1 MANDLWRT
9 PPEVF
14 KYFDKQYNFQ
24 CDVAASDENHL
35 CDSYFTEKS
44 NALSLEW
51 GFEPLYISHGS
62 YIWCNPP
69 YSNPLP
75 WVQKVIQESQE
86 NGIGAVML
94 LNCDLSVEWSS
105 LLLNLNCTIIHPTAS
120 GSKKDKTYCN
130 GRVAFLN
137 DNNKPIDSN
146 NKSQAFFIIPPFV
159 RGGWPQTEY
168 IALSEIMLMGR
179 E

>member
-14 KYFDKQYNFQ
+14 KYFDKQYDFQ

-35 CDSYFTEKS
+35 CDWYITEERD
-44 NALSLEW
+44 ALNCCW
-51 GFEPLYISHGS
+51 ADPLSRGDYA
-62 YIWCNPP
+62 WCNPP

-75 WVQKVIQESQE
+75 WVQKAIKESQAW
-86 NGIGAVML
+86 GVGSVML

-105 LLLNLNCTIIHPTAS
+105 LLVNLNCTIIHPTAS

-130 GRVAFLN
+130 GRIAFLN

-159 RGGWPQTEY
+159 RAGKPQTEY
-168 IALSEIMLMGR
+168 IALSDIMLMGR

>member
-14 KYFDKQYNFQ
+14 KCFDKQYNFQ

-35 CDSYFTEKS
+35 CENYYTEKDD
-44 NALSLEW
+44 ALTSDWESS
-51 GFEPLYISHGS
+51 FTKREYIKLFSGE

-86 NGIGAVML
+86 NGIGTVML
-94 LNCDLSVEWSS
+94 LNHDMSTKWANVLLSVE
-105 LLLNLNCTIIHPTAS
+105 CKIIVFT
-120 GSKKDKTYCN
+120 GK
-130 GRVAFLN
+130 RIAFLN
-137 DNNKPIDSN
+137 GEGKPISGNNKG
-146 NKSQAFFIIPPFV
+146 QVAFIIPPFV
-159 RGGWPQTEY
+159 RAGKPQTEY
-168 IALSEIMLMGR
+168 IALSDIMKCGS
-179 E
+179 